1 MTMAEIEGR
10 LPAGFH
16 DATLLNV
23 AIDYEKLEA
32 RIEFKLWLPNEAERE
47 TYARATLLL
56 ENIQYLIIEPPSL
69 NTYINRAEHD
79 ESTVDGYITNS
90 RGADVVPPLCDGMF
104 AYSLFVFNW
113 NSSIHVAATSAKLEP
128 ENLLEPRETSNE
140 V

>member
-56 ENIQYLIIEPPSL
+56 ENIQYLIIARWCNGSTADSESVCHGSNPC
-69 NTYINRAEHD
+69 RAAIQIFKTH
-79 ESTVDGYITNS
+79 
-90 RGADVVPPLCDGMF
+90 
-104 AYSLFVFNW
+104 
-113 NSSIHVAATSAKLEP
+113 H
-128 ENLLEPRETSNE
+128 
-140 V
+140 